1 MNYKIVSDSSS
12 NLFSLPTVP
21 YTTVPLK
28 IVSSEKEYIDAPGLD
43 IGQMIDD
50 LKKIKTPTRT
60 SCPNIQEWC
69 DAFADA
75 DVAFAIT
82 ISGNLSGS
90 YAAAAQAANEHGNVF
105 VIDSL
110 STGGE
115 MQLIIEKLLEYI
127 QSGMDY
133 DAICAAIGEYQKST
147 KLIFCLQSL
156 TNLARNGRV
165 GIATA
170 KIAGVLG
177 IRVVGKASD
186 VGTLEPQHKCRGE
199 RKALAAIW
207 EDMQAEGYCGGKV
220 RINHCLNEA
229 AAQQLKSTIHQTY
242 PKADISIIPCAGLCS
257 FYAEEGGLI
266 IGYEK

>member
-12 NLFSLPTVP
+12 NLFSFPGIDF
-21 YTTVPLK
+21 TTVPLK
-28 IVSSEKEYIDAPGLD
+28 IVSPEKEYIDNHDLD
-43 IGQMIDD
+43 VPAMIED
-50 LKKIKTPTRT
+50 LKKIKAPVRT
-60 SCPNIQEWC
+60 SCPNIQEWS
-69 DAFADA
+69 DAFNSADA
-75 DVAFAIT
+75 VFAVT

-90 YAAAAQAANEHGNVF
+90 YAAAGQAAEEHGKTY

-115 MQLIIEKLLEYI
+115 MQLIIEKLQAYI
-127 QSGMDY
+127 QSGMEY
-133 DAICAAIGEYQKST
+133 EAICRAIEEYRKNT
-147 KLIFCLQSL
+147 GLVFCLQSL

-165 GIATA
+165 SMATA

-199 RKALAAIW
+199 RKALATLW
-207 EDMQAEGYCGGKV
+207 ENMQNEGYRGGKV

-229 AAQQLKSTIHQTY
+229 AAQQLKFTIHQTF
-242 PKADISIIPCAGLCS
+242 PTADIAIIPCAGLCS